1 MTNAPDTRPTF
12 YFNEKVARSF
22 MDNASVAGGL
32 HGYLGFETVD
42 VGPGTM
48 QGRFEVREELLT
60 SFGNMHGGVLSAFCD
75 HLLGTV
81 CYPVMKKGQW
91 AATTE
96 FKINLT
102 RPVSR
107 GIVDGYATIETFG
120 RTQAVVRIDVTN
132 EGRIAAIAQGTVTI
146 MDPRA

>member
-1 MTNAPDTRPTF
+1 MTNTPDTRPTF
-12 YFNEKVARSF
+12 EFNEKVARSF
-22 MDNASVAGGL
+22 LDNASVAGGL

-48 QGRFEVREELLT
+48 QGRFQVREELLT

-102 RPVSR
+102 APVT
-107 GIVDGYATIETFG
+107 GGVVDGYAEIINMS
-120 RTQAVVRIDVTN
+120 RTQAVVQIELEN
-132 EGRIAAIAQGTVTI
+132 EGRLVAVAQGTVTI
-146 MDPRA
+146 RDPR

>member
-1 MTNAPDTRPTF
+1 MGAPASAPK
-12 YFNEKVARSF
+12 FNYNEAVAQRFLANRERS
-22 MDNASVAGGL
+22 GGL
-32 HGYLGFETVD
+32 HEFLGFETAD

-48 QGRFEVREELLT
+48 QARFKVREELLT
-60 SFGNMHGGVLSAFCD
+60 GFGNMHGGVLAAFCD

-102 RPVSR
+102 RPVTK
-107 GIVDGYATIETFG
+107 GEVDGYATILSMG
-120 RTQAVVRIDVTN
+120 RTQAVVRIDVHN
-132 EGRIAAIAQGTVTI
+132 DGRVCAMAQGTVTI
-146 MDPRA
+146 MDPR